1 MLTMSSLQNGLHGSD
16 VTAQSVGANN
26 KARRHK
32 TEAASGVLLF
42 QNNLNQHSFDQMKP
56 MIV

>member
-1 MLTMSSLQNGLHGSD
+1 MSSLQNGLHGSD